1 MAKSSLYAA
10 GVTCLGFICFA
21 LASVAIGIPIWGYYN
36 SPSGGFDL
44 DRGYFSPFKVCK
56 QLTYNREKCG
66 NDVSKFRLSNV
77 VFISGLLA
85 IGSSAVL
92 GVFCILSV
100 IQHAMISSREKVVMP
115 YTTLV
120 IVKLL
125 LALLGGVLAI
135 IATVLF
141 ALQIDEQ
148 ERFGFIITRGI
159 SFYIQIVAIVL
170 SVALFVAALYDVIF
184 TRSPGGD
191 PTMALDASSP
201 ASATTFNN
209 PGFKEPRSRN
219 GVSVTDA
226 SGKPYSGI
234 RNGAGSGGG
243 TAGSVASMSTT
254 VTSVSNGST
263 LDSVT
268 RSPLR
273 SSLKKPRPRP
283 DPTLGIQNP
292 GYSGSG
298 NSPPPMRR
306 NGSVKK
312 VRIQTHSTEV

>member
-1 MAKSSLYAA
+1 M
-10 GVTCLGFICFA
+10 
-21 LASVAIGIPIWGYYN
+21 
-36 SPSGGFDL
+36 
-44 DRGYFSPFKVCK
+44 
-56 QLTYNREKCG
+56 
-66 NDVSKFRLSNV
+66 
-77 VFISGLLA
+77 
-85 IGSSAVL
+85 
-92 GVFCILSV
+92 
-100 IQHAMISSREKVVMP
+100 
-115 YTTLV
+115 
-120 IVKLL
+120 
-125 LALLGGVLAI
+125 
-135 IATVLF
+135 F

-148 ERFGFIITRGI
+148 ERFGFKISRGV
-159 SFYIQIVAIVL
+159 SFYIQVSATAYICIVGFIEPQSDFLLPLQIVVIVL
-170 SVALFVAALYDVIF
+170 SIALFVAAVYDVIF
-184 TRSPGGD
+184 SRSSGGD

-201 ASATTFNN
+201 GSATTFNN

-234 RNGAGSGGG
+234 RNGAG

-263 LDSVT
+263 LESVT

-298 NSPPPMRR
+298 SSPPMRR

>member
-1 MAKSSLYAA
+1 M
-10 GVTCLGFICFA
+10 
-21 LASVAIGIPIWGYYN
+21 
-36 SPSGGFDL
+36 
-44 DRGYFSPFKVCK
+44 
-56 QLTYNREKCG
+56 
-66 NDVSKFRLSNV
+66 
-77 VFISGLLA
+77 
-85 IGSSAVL
+85 
-92 GVFCILSV
+92 
-100 IQHAMISSREKVVMP
+100 
-115 YTTLV
+115 
-120 IVKLL
+120 
-125 LALLGGVLAI
+125 
-135 IATVLF
+135 LF

-148 ERFGFIITRGI
+148 ERFGFKISRGI
-159 SFYIQIVAIVL
+159 SFYLQVSTLAILYVIDLFDLQYILFGLQIVVIVL
-170 SVALFVAALYDVIF
+170 TIALFVAALYDVIF
-184 TRSPGGD
+184 SRSSGGD

-234 RNGAGSGGG
+234 RNGAG

-263 LDSVT
+263 LESVT

-298 NSPPPMRR
+298 SSPPMRR

>member
-1 MAKSSLYAA
+1 MATSTLYAA
-10 GVTCLGFICFA
+10 GVTCLGFLCFA
-21 LASVAIGIPIWGYYN
+21 LASIAIGIPIWGYYD
-36 SPSGGFDL
+36 SPSGGYDY
-44 DRGYFSPFKVCK
+44 DRGYFGPFKVCK

-66 NDVSKFRLSNV
+66 NDVSKFRLSNA
-77 VFISGLLA
+77 VFVSGLLA

-92 GVFCILSV
+92 GIFCILSV
-100 IQHAMISSREKVVMP
+100 IQHAMISSREKVVMS
-115 YTTLV
+115 YTSLV
-120 IVKLL
+120 IVKLI
-125 LALLGGVLAI
+125 LALLGGLLAI
-135 IATVLF
+135 IATALF

-148 ERFGFIITRGI
+148 ERYGFKISRGI
-159 SFYIQIVAIVL
+159 SFYLQIVVIVL
-170 SVALFVAALYDVIF
+170 TIALFVAALYDVIYS
-184 TRSPGGD
+184 RNPGGD

-201 ASATTFNN
+201 GSATTFNN
-209 PGFKEPRSRN
+209 PGFKERGRN

-234 RNGAGSGGG
+234 RNGAG

-283 DPTLGIQNP
+283 DPALGIQNP

-298 NSPPPMRR
+298 SSPPMRR

>member
-1 MAKSSLYAA
+1 MATSTLYVA
-10 GVTCLGFICFA
+10 GVTCLGFVCFA
-21 LASVAIGIPIWGYYN
+21 LASVAIGIPIWGYYD
-36 SPSGGFDL
+36 SPSGGYDY
-44 DRGYFSPFKVCK
+44 DRGYFGPFKVCK

-66 NDVSKFRLSNV
+66 NDVSKFRLSNA
-77 VFISGLLA
+77 VFVSGLLA
-85 IGSSAVL
+85 VGSSALL
-92 GVFCILSV
+92 GIFCILSV
-100 IQHAMISSREKVVMP
+100 IQHAMISSREKVVMS
-115 YTTLV
+115 YTSLV
-120 IVKLL
+120 IVKLM
-125 LALLGGVLAI
+125 LALLGGLLAI

-148 ERFGFIITRGI
+148 ERFGFKISRGI
-159 SFYIQIVAIVL
+159 SFYIQIVVIVL
-170 SVALFVAALYDVIF
+170 SIGLFVAALYDVIF
-184 TRSPGGD
+184 SRSSGGD

-234 RNGAGSGGG
+234 RNGAG

-298 NSPPPMRR
+298 SSPPMRR
-306 NGSVKK
+306 SGSVKK

>member
-1 MAKSSLYAA
+1 MATSTLYVA
-10 GVTCLGFICFA
+10 GVTCLGFVCFA
-21 LASVAIGIPIWGYYN
+21 LASVAIGIPIWGYYD
-36 SPSGGFDL
+36 SPSGGYDY
-44 DRGYFSPFKVCK
+44 DRGYFGPFKVCK

-66 NDVSKFRLSNV
+66 NDVSKFRLSNA
-77 VFISGLLA
+77 VFVSGLLA

-92 GVFCILSV
+92 GIFCILSV
-100 IQHAMISSREKVVMP
+100 IQHAMISSREKVVMS
-115 YTTLV
+115 YTWLV
-120 IVKLL
+120 IVKLI
-125 LALLGGVLAI
+125 LALLAGLLAI

-148 ERFGFIITRGI
+148 ERFGFKITRGI
-159 SFYIQIVAIVL
+159 SFYIQIVVIVL
-170 SVALFVAALYDVIF
+170 SLALFVAALYDVIYS
-184 TRSPGGD
+184 RSSGGD

-219 GVSVTDA
+219 GNISVTDA

-234 RNGAGSGGG
+234 RNGAG

-298 NSPPPMRR
+298 SSPPMRR

>member
-1 MAKSSLYAA
+1 M
-10 GVTCLGFICFA
+10 
-21 LASVAIGIPIWGYYN
+21 
-36 SPSGGFDL
+36 
-44 DRGYFSPFKVCK
+44 
-56 QLTYNREKCG
+56 
-66 NDVSKFRLSNV
+66 
-77 VFISGLLA
+77 
-85 IGSSAVL
+85 
-92 GVFCILSV
+92 
-100 IQHAMISSREKVVMP
+100 
-115 YTTLV
+115 
-120 IVKLL
+120 
-125 LALLGGVLAI
+125 
-135 IATVLF
+135 F

-148 ERFGFIITRGI
+148 ERFGFKISRGI
-159 SFYIQIVAIVL
+159 SFYIQVSVPPYNRVRRTWLWFLYELQIVVIVL
-170 SVALFVAALYDVIF
+170 SIALFVAAVYDVIF
-184 TRSPGGD
+184 SRSSGGD

-234 RNGAGSGGG
+234 RNGAG

-263 LDSVT
+263 LESVT

-298 NSPPPMRR
+298 SSPPMRR

>member
-1 MAKSSLYAA
+1 MTFLIFF
-10 GVTCLGFICFA
+10 CL
-21 LASVAIGIPIWGYYN
+21 
-36 SPSGGFDL
+36 
-44 DRGYFSPFKVCK
+44 
-56 QLTYNREKCG
+56 
-66 NDVSKFRLSNV
+66 
-77 VFISGLLA
+77 
-85 IGSSAVL
+85 
-92 GVFCILSV
+92 
-100 IQHAMISSREKVVMP
+100 
-115 YTTLV
+115 TL
-120 IVKLL
+120 
-125 LALLGGVLAI
+125 
-135 IATVLF
+135 
-141 ALQIDEQ
+141 
-148 ERFGFIITRGI
+148 
-159 SFYIQIVAIVL
+159 QIVAIVL
-170 SVALFVAALYDVIF
+170 TIALFVASLYDVIYS
-184 TRSPGGD
+184 RSPGGD

-201 ASATTFNN
+201 GSATTFNN

-234 RNGAGSGGG
+234 RNGAG

-298 NSPPPMRR
+298 SSPPMRR